1 MDIKQPSAKY
11 IDLHS
16 PNSPTGY
23 AELILNGDY
32 DNLESVGVELD
43 YQLKNY

>member
-16 PNSPTGY
+16 PNSPIGY
-23 AELILNGDY
+23 AELFLNDH
-32 DNLESVGVELD
+32 DNLESVGLELD